1 MSTTTQSVSMLPTSC
16 LVEMPGQPRRSFDA
30 ASLEALAA
38 SIRRDGII
46 EPLIVRPGT
55 SATLTNGPF
64 LSNDAPNVLAHTN
77 TYQIVCGE
85 RRWKAAR
92 LAGLE
97 SVPCLVR
104 LIDDA
109 DVPWIQLV
117 ENLQRVD
124 LCPVDE
130 GDAYRE
136 LRAAGYSPSAIG
148 ERVGR
153 SERHVQRRLRL
164 ADAPDQIRALVSR
177 GEMSAGAAL
186 AVARL
191 ADTGDQA
198 AAIEMWRQ
206 KPQTEAAF
214 EAAVAREW
222 TRNLGAA
229 EFHQDVPLA
238 GKMPCE
244 ACPMREGDTCL
255 FAACYAEKEAVGTPG
270 GRRQL
275 STARRRVLVDH
286 TARRLRWQ
294 RVRDAAGLALAG
306 AQKITEHQW
315 LALVVA
321 LGRIKG
327 ASEVFVTRG
336 HPEQPTVAQLEELT
350 PPELRACAFELALLV
365 VGPERI
371 DDVIEVWAE
380 AFAIDLDEL
389 RRWAKVEAR
398 EAVPTRKMHQA
409 AKAEAEEWQDE
420 IGEDT

>member
-1 MSTTTQSVSMLPTSC
+1 MTGATQQVVMLGTQC
-16 LVEMPGQPRRSFDA
+16 LVEMPGQPRRTFDA
-30 ASLEALAA
+30 ASLETLAA
-38 SIRRDGII
+38 SIRRDGVI
-46 EPLIVRPGT
+46 EPLIVRDVPGSV
-55 SATLTNGPF
+55 SAW
-64 LSNDAPNVLAHTN
+64 
-77 TYQIVCGE
+77 QIICGE

-97 SVPCLVR
+97 SVPCIVR
-104 LIDDA
+104 DIADG
-109 DVPWIQLV
+109 DVPWVQLI

-124 LCPVDE
+124 LNPIDE
-130 GDAYRE
+130 GDAYRD
-136 LRAAGYSPSAIG
+136 LQLGGHSTAAIA

-153 SERHVQRRLRL
+153 SDRHVQRRIKLASAPESLR
-164 ADAPDQIRALVSR
+164 ACVTT

-191 ADTGDQA
+191 ADAADQA
-198 AAIEMWRQ
+198 AAVELWRSR
-206 KPQTEAAF
+206 PQTEAAF

-222 TRNLGAA
+222 TRDLSAA
-229 EFHQDVPLA
+229 EFDQTAAIDGRVA
-238 GKMPCE
+238 CE
-244 ACPMREGDTCL
+244 ACPMRDGDTCL
-255 FAACYAEKEAVGTPG
+255 YATCYAHKEAVGTPRG
-270 GRRQL
+270 KRQL

-294 RVRDAAGLALAG
+294 RVRDAAGLALAA
-306 AQKITEHQW
+306 AQKVTEHQW

-321 LGRIKG
+321 LSRIKG
-327 ASEVFVTRG
+327 ATEVFVARG
-336 HPEQPTVAQLEELT
+336 HQEAPTVSQLEEFT

-380 AFAIDLDEL
+380 AFEIDLDEL

-409 AKAEAEEWQDE
+409 AKGEWQEE
-420 IGEDT
+420 IGEDD